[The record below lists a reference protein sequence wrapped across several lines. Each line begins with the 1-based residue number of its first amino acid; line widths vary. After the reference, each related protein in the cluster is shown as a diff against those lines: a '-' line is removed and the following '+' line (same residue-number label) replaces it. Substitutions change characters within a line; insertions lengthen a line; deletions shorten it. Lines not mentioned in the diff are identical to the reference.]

1 MITLQAGSERG
12 HAQHG
17 WLDSHHTFSF
27 GEFYDAGKMGYGA
40 LRVINEDRVVAGA
53 GFPPH
58 SHRDME
64 IISYVIEGGLRHRDS
79 TGGTSVILPGEL
91 QLMTAGSGIQHSEM
105 NASPGEAVHFLQIWI
120 VPSERGAA
128 PGYQQKALDAD
139 ALRRGFTMVVA
150 PKSENA
156 PFSVLQDA
164 RLLIAW
170 PGEGQALT
178 QTLDP
183 QRRYYL
189 HLAAGEVSVGGRRL
203 KAGDAL
209 TFSGESTL
217 SLIAGEDAQVLLFD
231 LPG

>member
-1 MITLQAGSERG
+1 MINFEARNERG
-12 HAQHG
+12 HAEHG

-27 GEFYDAGKMGYGA
+27 GEFYDANKLGYGA
-40 LRVINEDRVVAGA
+40 LRVINEDKVVAGA

-64 IISYVIEGGLRHRDS
+64 IISYVIDGGLRHKDS

-105 NASPGEAVHFLQIWI
+105 NASPIDPVHFLQIWV

-128 PGYQQKALDAD
+128 PGYQQKALDQD
-139 ALRRGFTMVVA
+139 ALRRGFVTVVA

-156 PFSVLQDA
+156 PFTILQDA

-170 PGEGQALT
+170 PSAGQSLS
-178 QTLDP
+178 QPLDP
-183 QRRYYL
+183 QRRYYV
-189 HLAAGEVSVGGRRL
+189 HLATGEITVGGRTL

-209 TFSGESTL
+209 SLSGESL
-217 SLIAGEDAQVLLFD
+217 LEVSAVDDAQVLLFD
-231 LPG
+231 LAA